1 MASFYGEYKFQISQR
16 EADRTYE
23 REEEIMNRNGKLDAN
38 PINRIKT
45 VSAIFKLFFLLVID
59 DPSLNS

>member
-1 MASFYGEYKFQISQR
+1 MTSPLTLK
-16 EADRTYE
+16 
-23 REEEIMNRNGKLDAN
+23 EEEIMNRNGKLDAS

-45 VSAIFKLFFLLVID
+45 VSAIFKLFLLLVID